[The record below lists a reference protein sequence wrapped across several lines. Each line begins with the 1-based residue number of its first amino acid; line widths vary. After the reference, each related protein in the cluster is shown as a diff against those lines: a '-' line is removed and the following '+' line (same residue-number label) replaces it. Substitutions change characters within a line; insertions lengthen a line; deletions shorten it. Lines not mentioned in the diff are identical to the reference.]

1 MKITCIQENLA
12 RGLRVVN
19 RAVPSRATLPITQNI
34 LIEAEDARVKL
45 SATDLEL
52 SIATWV
58 GAQIEKNRGDNP
70 ASPNPARHH
79 Q

>member
-52 SIATWV
+52 SITTWV
-58 GAQIEKNRGDNP
+58 GAQIEATG
-70 ASPNPARHH
+70 AITLPARTLH
-79 Q
+79 